1 MTRSF
6 PTRRSSDLES
16 RSCHAALPLRFGGC
30 PGADDLGALDL
41 VRDGV
46 ARDLQPEAAALAVVP
61 MLDVPAARVVAVEHV
76 VAPVG
81 GDGGA
86 GIGAL
91 FRGVAA
97 VGELPDVA
105 RADRKCPR
113 FNSRPLFPS

>member
-1 MTRSF
+1 MRISDWSSDVC
-6 PTRRSSDLES
+6 SSDL
-16 RSCHAALPLRFGGC
+16 
-30 PGADDLGALDL
+30 
-41 VRDGV
+41 
-46 ARDLQPEAAALAVVP
+46 EAAALAVVP

-97 VGELPDVA
+97 VGELADVA
-105 RADRKCPR
+105 RAAVRAGDQHGQGPWLAAVPNGPMLCDGVLRDASLPRERDRK
-113 FNSRPLFPS
+113 SVVEGKG

>member
-1 MTRSF
+1 MRISDWSSDVC
-6 PTRRSSDLES
+6 SSDL
-16 RSCHAALPLRFGGC
+16 
-30 PGADDLGALDL
+30 
-41 VRDGV
+41 
-46 ARDLQPEAAALAVVP
+46 EAAALAVVP

-97 VGELPDVA
+97 VGELADVA
-105 RADRKCPR
+105 RAAVRAGRSEERRGGKECVSTFR
-113 FNSRPLFPS
+113 SRGSPYH